1 MLRRPS
7 SKWSDADVDFLMHH
21 ADDDDVCVV
30 DIQTASSLLD
40 LDAHAKYQV
49 ERVDAELALV
59 REQLTVL
66 HKREKA
72 LLSERAH
79 ILAEQREVN
88 ALDTKPTNYTH
99 SDFLWSSELLRTAQ
113 RVFGIEAF
121 RLCQEGVCNAVMDRR
136 DVMVV
141 MPTGAGKSLCYQ
153 LPALLSEGLVIV
165 ISPLIA
171 LMTDQVYH
179 LRERGVLCAL
189 LSSSMSSADT
199 QDILQRIRTL
209 APDMPRLLYV
219 TPERIVKSKTLLSV
233 LQRAYEAGR
242 LERIVVDEAHCCSM
256 MGHDYRPDYH
266 KLSICRKLFPTTP
279 VMGLTATL
287 GSAALRDV
295 LNILGM
301 RETTTIPERALP
313 RRTVYFRA
321 PLRRAN
327 LQYSVRM
334 RPSSAQAAQRL
345 IASYILDHHEGH
357 SGIVYC
363 LSRKDTHT
371 MADALAQH
379 SSGRIRTGVYHSDLD
394 EAEKHR
400 VHAQWRTGAI
410 QVVCATIAFGMGI
423 DKGDVRFV
431 VHACI
436 SKSLEGY
443 YQETGRAGR
452 DGAPSDCVLLYRAA
466 ADMSR
471 VSGMTASEVGAQ
483 AKLHAMLRYAQ
494 SELCRQSI
502 LATYFDEPRT
512 EPCGVCDRCQSP
524 PPRHADVS
532 VWAAHA
538 VQVVSDVYARGSR
551 ITLAALADAV
561 YAAAKSDAALS
572 RVDCECL
579 VVQLVLDG
587 YLGERFQATA
597 YTVNMYVVPGPRAS
611 HKGPVSMVLH
621 EPVTSHKRRRS

>member
-1 MLRRPS
+1 
-7 SKWSDADVDFLMHH
+7 
-21 ADDDDVCVV
+21 
-30 DIQTASSLLD
+30 
-40 LDAHAKYQV
+40 
-49 ERVDAELALV
+49 
-59 REQLTVL
+59 
-66 HKREKA
+66 
-72 LLSERAH
+72 
-79 ILAEQREVN
+79 
-88 ALDTKPTNYTH
+88 
-99 SDFLWSSELLRTAQ
+99 
-113 RVFGIEAF
+113 
-121 RLCQEGVCNAVMDRR
+121 
-136 DVMVV
+136 
-141 MPTGAGKSLCYQ
+141 
-153 LPALLSEGLVIV
+153 
-165 ISPLIA
+165 
-171 LMTDQVYH
+171 
-179 LRERGVLCAL
+179 
-189 LSSSMSSADT
+189 
-199 QDILQRIRTL
+199 
-209 APDMPRLLYV
+209 
-219 TPERIVKSKTLLSV
+219 
-233 LQRAYEAGR
+233 
-242 LERIVVDEAHCCSM
+242 
-256 MGHDYRPDYH
+256 
-266 KLSICRKLFPTTP
+266 
-279 VMGLTATL
+279 
-287 GSAALRDV
+287 
-295 LNILGM
+295 
-301 RETTTIPERALP
+301 
-313 RRTVYFRA
+313 
-321 PLRRAN
+321 
-327 LQYSVRM
+327 M

-611 HKGPVSMVLH
+611 HKEPVSMVLH

>member
-1 MLRRPS
+1 
-7 SKWSDADVDFLMHH
+7 MHY
-21 ADDDDVCVV
+21 ADDDDIRVV
-30 DIQTASSLLD
+30 NVQTALSPID
-40 LDAHAKYQV
+40 LDAHAKHQV

-59 REQLTVL
+59 REQLAVL

-72 LLSERAH
+72 LLSERAR
-79 ILAEQREVN
+79 IIAEQREVN
-88 ALDTKPTNYTH
+88 ASDTKPTNYTH
-99 SDFLWSSELLRTAQ
+99 NNFLWSSELLRTAQ
-113 RVFGIEAF
+113 RVFGIESF
-121 RLCQEGVCNAVMDRR
+121 RSCQEGVCNAVMDRR

-153 LPALLSEGLVIV
+153 LPALLSEGLVVV
-165 ISPLIA
+165 ISPLIS

-179 LRERGVLCAL
+179 LRERGVVCAL
-189 LSSSMSSADT
+189 LSSSMSSTDT

-209 APDMPRLLYV
+209 APEMPRLLYV
-219 TPERIVKSKTLLSV
+219 TPERMVKSKTLLSA

-295 LNILGM
+295 LQILGM

-321 PLRRAN
+321 PLGRAN

-334 RPSSAQAAQRL
+334 RPSSAQAAQRM
-345 IASYILDHHEGH
+345 IVSYILDHHAGH

-371 MADALAQH
+371 MADALAQY
-379 SSGRIRTGVYHSDLD
+379 SSGQIRAGVYHSDLE
-394 EAEKHR
+394 EAQKHR
-400 VHAQWRTGAI
+400 VHTQWRTGAI

-443 YQETGRAGR
+443 YQETGR

-483 AKLHAMLRYAQ
+483 TKLHAMLQYAQ
-494 SELCRQSI
+494 SELCRQCI
-502 LATYFDEPRT
+502 LAAYFDEPRT
-512 EPCGVCDRCQSP
+512 EPCGVCDRCRSP
-524 PPRHADVS
+524 SPQHADVS
-532 VWAAHA
+532 VWAAQA
-538 VQVVSDVYARGSR
+538 VQVASDVYARGAR

-561 YAAAKSDAALS
+561 YAAAKSESSLS

-579 VVQLVLDG
+579 LVQLVLDG

-611 HKGPVSMVLH
+611 QVGHISMVLQD
-621 EPVTSHKRRRS
+621 PVTSHKRRRS